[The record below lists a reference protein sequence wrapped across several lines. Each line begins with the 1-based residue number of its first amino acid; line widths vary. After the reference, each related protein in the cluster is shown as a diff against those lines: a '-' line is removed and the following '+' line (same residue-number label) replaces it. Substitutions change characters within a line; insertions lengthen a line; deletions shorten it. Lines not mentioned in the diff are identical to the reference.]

1 MKINLI
7 TKEVEVLEKRK
18 KAYAVAL
25 MVVIM
30 ILPCNVKID
39 LRTDLDV
46 IEWLYEYS
54 KIGSVRRELDDKLY
68 IYLNF
73 INTILKLINIKLV
86 NCKQLMRE
94 IEINVNNILLDEYS
108 LRWNYISIEEAYR
121 FWFKELIY
129 NTISANGSNVLIDWS
144 ASFKLINNEVTTP
157 RNVNIEKMPR
167 LDVLGIW
174 ICDKNDASDAEFVIF
189 KDSIDKVLTN
199 YTKEFDADKVKQ
211 FKECLFGI
219 SEWQACKLK
228 GQRSVLN
235 EIFDVYMR
243 ILKGLKRKK
252 KRVDDSDE
260 DKNEGKKML
269 RIAYLD

>member
-30 ILPCNVKID
+30 ILPYNVKID

-73 INTILKLINIKLV
+73 INTILELINI
-86 NCKQLMRE
+86 N
-94 IEINVNNILLDEYS
+94 EYS
-108 LRWNYISIEEAYR
+108 LRWNYIPIEEAYR
-121 FWFKELIY
+121 FWFKELTY

-144 ASFKLINNEVTTP
+144 VSFKLINNEVTTP

-189 KDSIDKVLTN
+189 KDSIDEVLTN

-211 FKECLFGI
+211 FKECSFG
-219 SEWQACKLK
+219 QK
-228 GQRSVLN
+228 SVLN